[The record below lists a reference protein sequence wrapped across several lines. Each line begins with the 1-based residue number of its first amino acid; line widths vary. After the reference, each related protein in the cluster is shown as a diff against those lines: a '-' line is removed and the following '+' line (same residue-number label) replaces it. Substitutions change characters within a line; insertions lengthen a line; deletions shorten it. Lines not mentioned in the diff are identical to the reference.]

1 MNAEPSSLLTVTQ
14 VFFQMI
20 PRTTA
25 EKESLGSVSVFALQ
39 KPKRKLSP

>member
-14 VFFQMI
+14 VCFQMI